1 MIVKVVVTDD
11 ELSIFDTENWRI
23 YHSVSQVDID
33 FAKGLN
39 GPGTDPTGKFYSVQY
54 YNAKWNKGV
63 VAIVKR
69 ATGYKF

>member
-1 MIVKVVVTDD
+1 MIVKVVVTDN

-23 YHSVSQVDID
+23 YHSVNQIDID

-39 GPGTDPTGKFYSVQY
+39 NPHSVQY